1 MAPSTTTTS
10 WSPTASPAPTPGRA
24 TRRSPGRAAS
34 TSTSRTCAPSGT
46 TSWPASRRS
55 ACPTPRSS
63 TPTTS
68 GFITTQIIRSG
79 NDLDSGINGYESEYS
94 HDVVGIL
101 TNLFTQGSFTD
112 AHALLT
118 EARNVVGAQ
127 GQYVD
132 GLWTLSVPW
141 AVYLLKTGD
150 TAFVRQSFATG
161 DAAQPSLE
169 DAAHAIAADR
179 TGPMGTMEAT
189 DDIDT
194 QGYWTTDDYEALLG
208 LAAYRYIAATL
219 GDAGEA
225 SWASTEYASLLGAT
239 NTVLGQTISSQP
251 PRLPALLADPAQHGQ
266 PLRQPQGRQLDL
278 ALRELGLGGLP
289 PRRPA
294 ERARPDP
301 DRRHLRL
308 RVRPAARPAA
318 TGHGRRL
325 SRRVLLERLQ
335 RGHGRGR
342 TGQCGPPRPGD
353 RELRVHDRQQPER
366 SPLVVGELGPPR
378 PQLAVGGPA
387 SRHGPGFVA
396 PRLGHG
402 RSQQGA
408 AGLAGGPAVGRVT
421 GGRPGRAAR
430 RGSPG
435 ARRSR

>member
-1 MAPSTTTTS
+1 MPDPSLVD
-10 WSPTASPAPTPGRA
+10 AYK
-24 TRRSPGRAAS
+24 
-34 TSTSRTCAPSGT
+34 
-46 TSWPASRRS
+46 
-55 ACPTPRSS
+55 
-63 TPTTS
+63 S

-132 GLWTLSVPW
+132 GLWTYSVPW

-150 TAFVRQSFATG
+150 TAFVRRTSPSG

-219 GDAGEA
+219 GDAAEA
-225 SWASTEYASLLGAT
+225 SWASTEYASLLNAT
-239 NTVLGQTISSQP
+239 NTVLGQTISSNHLDYLPCSLIQP
-251 PRLPALLADPAQHGQ
+251 NTANRCANPKDANWTSPFG
-266 PLRQPQGRQLDL
+266 
-278 ALRELGLGGLP
+278 ELGLGGLP

-294 ERARPDP
+294 ERARPDA

-325 SRRVLLERLQ
+325 PRRVLLERLQ
-335 RGHGRGR
+335 RRHGSGR
-342 TGQCGPPRPGD
+342 TGQRGPPRPGD

-366 SPLVVGELGPPR
+366 SALVVGELR
-378 PQLAVGGPA
+378 PARPELALGGPA
-387 SRHGPGFVA
+387 PLHGPGIVA

-421 GGRPGRAAR
+421 GGRAAACR
-430 RGSPG
+430 RDGSPG